1 MALASPARPFWIAF
15 QSNASWAVSFLGSGI
30 LRPSRPSIRRM
41 MMVLLFRPPFLR
53 PFGFPDSPF
62 FQECAF
68 GGFLKPISVFSEAG
82 SSERKRLATL
92 VRPTSGETVGEGGF
106 GCR

>member
-15 QSNASWAVSFLGSGI
+15 QNYAFWAVSFLGSGI

-41 MMVLLFRPPFLR
+41 MMVFLFRLPFLR

-68 GGFLKPISVFSEAG
+68 GGFLKPISVFSGAG
-82 SSERKRLATL
+82 SSERERFATL
-92 VRPTSGETVGEGGF
+92 VRLTSSAAEGGF
-106 GCR
+106 DCR

>member
-1 MALASPARPFWIAF
+1 MALASPARPLWIAF

-41 MMVLLFRPPFLR
+41 MMVFLFRLPFLR

-62 FQECAF
+62 LQECAF
-68 GGFLKPISVFSEAG
+68 GGFLKPISAFLGGG
-82 SSERKRLATL
+82 SSECERFATL
-92 VRPTSGETVGEGGF
+92 VRPTSSGAEAERGF
-106 GCR
+106 DCR

>member
-41 MMVLLFRPPFLR
+41 MMVFLFRLPFLR

-62 FQECAF
+62 FQACAF
-68 GGFLKPISVFSEAG
+68 GGFLKPISVSLGDG
-82 SSERKRLATL
+82 SSERERFASL
-92 VRPTSGETVGEGGF
+92 VRLTSRASKADGRF
-106 GCR
+106 DWR

>member
-1 MALASPARPFWIAF
+1 
-15 QSNASWAVSFLGSGI
+15 
-30 LRPSRPSIRRM
+30 
-41 MMVLLFRPPFLR
+41 MVFLFRLPFLR

-68 GGFLKPISVFSEAG
+68 GGFLKPMSVFSGGG
-82 SSERKRLATL
+82 SSERERFATL
-92 VRPTSGETVGEGGF
+92 VRPTSGAKEAEGGF